1 MKKITVLLCLVVFVL
16 TTRAQDNETRAVW
29 LTTVKSLDWPKT
41 KADSP
46 AGAERQ
52 KRELTDMLDRL
63 KAININTILLQTRI
77 RGTVIYPSRLEPWD
91 VCLTGREGVSPGYDP
106 LRFAIEECHKR
117 GMKIQ
122 AWVVTLPLG
131 KWNSIGCRQIRQK
144 NPKIVKRIGDEGF
157 LHPEMD
163 KSADIIADICAEIA
177 SNYNVDGI
185 HLDYMRYPD
194 GWKVRKPRTKA
205 REDITR
211 IVRKIHNRVKAVKPQ
226 VKLSCSPIGKYSDL
240 TRYSSRGWNARD
252 AVCQEAQEWL
262 REGIMDQLFPMI
274 YFKENNFYP
283 FAADWAEQCPEGRQ
297 VVAGL
302 GTWMLDPR
310 EGNWKIDEVIRQL
323 NVCRQ
328 LGLGQCHFRAKFVL
342 ENHQGIYD
350 FLRTFNFPD
359 CWEPIADNRR
369 HLFEGISKPTDQQ
382 GKTTAH
388 SREVVPPVRRVRLL
402 EHDGQTLRLK
412 NADGSNKNRFI
423 IVKTL
428 AGTTI
433 AMLTINHDQASVKT
447 LPDGFYQVYT
457 ADNRDNIHRLGF
469 IKIGH

>member
-1 MKKITVLLCLVVFVL
+1 MKKTTALLCLIVFTL
-16 TTRAQDNETRAVW
+16 TAFAQDNETRAVW
-29 LTTVKSLDWPKT
+29 LTTVKSLDWPKV
-41 KADSP
+41 KATN
-46 AGAERQ
+46 AANAERQ

-63 KAININTILLQTRI
+63 KAININTILLQTRV
-77 RGTVIYPSRLEPWD
+77 RGTVIYPSRIEPWD
-91 VCLTGREGVSPGYDP
+91 ACLTGREGLSPGYDP
-106 LRFAIEECHKR
+106 LRFAIDECHKR

-131 KWNSIGCRQIRQK
+131 KWSSVGCRQMRAK
-144 NPKIVKRIGDEGF
+144 HPKAVKRIGDEGF
-157 LHPEMD
+157 LHPEKD
-163 KSADIIADICAEIA
+163 NTAEIVADICAEIA

-194 GWKVRKPRTKA
+194 GWKIRKNRSEA
-205 REDITR
+205 RADITR
-211 IVRKIHNRVKAVKPQ
+211 IVRKIHDRVKAVRPQ

-252 AVCQEAQEWL
+252 AVCQDAQAWL

-283 FAADWAEQCPEGRQ
+283 FAADWAEQCPESRQ

-310 EGNWKIDEVIRQL
+310 EGNWKLDEVVRQL

-342 ENHQGIYD
+342 DNHQGIYD

-359 CWEPIADNRR
+359 CWQPTADSRR
-369 HLFEGISKPTDQQ
+369 HIFEGISKPDGQES
-382 GKTTAH
+382 TT
-388 SREVVPPVRRVRLL
+388 VPAASQAIPARHVPLL
-402 EHDGQTLRLK
+402 EHDGQTLTLPD
-412 NADGSNKNRFI
+412 AEGSNTNRFVLI
-423 IVKTL
+423 KTL

-433 AMLTINHDQASVKT
+433 ATLVINNGTTASMKG
-447 LPDGFYQVYT
+447 LPLGFYQVYT
-457 ADNRDNIHRLGF
+457 TDNRDNLHRIGF
-469 IKIGH
+469 LRKK